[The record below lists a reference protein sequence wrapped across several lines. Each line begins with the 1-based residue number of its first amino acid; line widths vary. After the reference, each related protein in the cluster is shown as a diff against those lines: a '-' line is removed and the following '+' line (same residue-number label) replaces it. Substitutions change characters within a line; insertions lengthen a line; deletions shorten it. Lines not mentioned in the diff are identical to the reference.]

1 MDPINTPETFKQRK
15 SFVKKRSINESISED
30 EHNKFRSTNN
40 ENGDENNILK
50 SMTLKSKNGN
60 GDNFLSLKKPKKQA
74 FISYN
79 KLINITINSK
89 LKKITK

>member
-1 MDPINTPETFKQRK
+1 MAPLNTPETFTKRK

-40 ENGDENNILK
+40 DNGGENNILK

-60 GDNFLSLKKPKKQA
+60 GDNFLIL
-74 FISYN
+74 
-79 KLINITINSK
+79 
-89 LKKITK
+89 